1 MTVLPPERARKNN
14 RLGLAL
20 LALFLVLFVG
30 TCLIALVYL
39 QVD

>member
-1 MTVLPPERARKNN
+1 MLSPELSRKNN

-20 LALFLVLFVG
+20 FAIFVALFVG
-30 TCLIALVYL
+30 ACIVALVYL

>member
-1 MTVLPPERARKNN
+1 VLSPELARKNN

-20 LALFLVLFVG
+20 FAIFVALFVG
-30 TCLIALVYL
+30 ACVIALLYL

>member
-1 MTVLPPERARKNN
+1 MLTPELARKNN

-20 LALFLVLFVG
+20 FAIFVAIFAG
-30 TCLIALVYL
+30 ACVIALIYL

>member
-1 MTVLPPERARKNN
+1 MLSPELSRRNN

-20 LALFLVLFVG
+20 AGIFVALFVG
-30 TCLIALVYL
+30 ACLIALVYL

>member
-1 MTVLPPERARKNN
+1 MLSPELSRRNN

-20 LALFLVLFVG
+20 FAIFVALFVRACV
-30 TCLIALVYL
+30 IALSYL

>member
-1 MTVLPPERARKNN
+1 MLSPELSRTNN

-20 LALFLVLFVG
+20 FAIFVALFVG
-30 TCLIALVYL
+30 ACVIALIYL

>member
-1 MTVLPPERARKNN
+1 MLSPELERKNM

-20 LALFLVLFVG
+20 FAIFVVLFVG
-30 TCLIALVYL
+30 ACVIALIYL

>member
-1 MTVLPPERARKNN
+1 MLTPVLARKNN

-20 LALFLVLFVG
+20 FAIFVALFVG
-30 TCLIALVYL
+30 ACVIAVIYL

>member
-1 MTVLPPERARKNN
+1 MLDPELQRRNL

-20 LALFLVLFVG
+20 FAAFVALFVG
-30 TCLIALVYL
+30 ACLIALIYL

>member
-1 MTVLPPERARKNN
+1 MLSPELERKNM

-20 LALFLVLFVG
+20 FAIFVVLFVG
-30 TCLIALVYL
+30 ACVLAMIYL

>member
-1 MTVLPPERARKNN
+1 MLSPELERKNM

-20 LALFLVLFVG
+20 FAIFVVLFVG
-30 TCLIALVYL
+30 ACVLALIYL

>member
-1 MTVLPPERARKNN
+1 MLTPELARKNN

-20 LALFLVLFVG
+20 FAIFVALFVG
-30 TCLIALVYL
+30 ACVLALIYL

>member
-1 MTVLPPERARKNN
+1 MLSPELSRKNN

-20 LALFLVLFVG
+20 FALALALFVG
-30 TCLIALVYL
+30 ACAIALIYL

>member
-1 MTVLPPERARKNN
+1 MLSPELQRKNN

-20 LALFLVLFVG
+20 FALFVLLFVG
-30 TCLIALVYL
+30 ACVIAVLYL